1 MTVFQQKIVRA
12 FPPNF
17 PTLKRVFDLGSGD
30 GVIFSYGE
38 LIFIPNQRTP
48 LPPALVALE
57 AVHGERQ
64 MAHPG
69 GVVRWWDE
77 YIASREFRLAEEL
90 PAHRAEYAWHRL
102 HEGRG
107 GRERA
112 LVKIAQRLSGRLY
125 GGMIDFAKAKELIED
140 RVGA

>member
-1 MTVFQQKIVRA
+1 MPAQRIVRA

-17 PTLKRVFDLGSGD
+17 STLKRAFNLDPAA

-38 LIFIPNQRTP
+38 TIYIPNQRTP
-48 LPPALVALE
+48 LPPALVVHE

-64 MAHPG
+64 LAHPR
-69 GVVRWWDE
+69 GVAGWWDE
-77 YIASREFRLAEEL
+77 YVADPGFRLSEEL

-112 LVKIAQRLSGRLY
+112 LTKIASRLSGPLY
-125 GGMIDFAKAKELIED
+125 GRMIDFVEAKKMIEEP
-140 RVGA
+140 AAP

>member
-1 MTVFQQKIVRA
+1 MLTQRIVRA
-12 FPPNF
+12 FPPNYA
-17 PTLKRVFDLGSGD
+17 TLKKAFDLD
-30 GVIFSYGE
+30 PAAGVIFSYGE

-48 LPPALVALE
+48 LPPALVAHE

-64 MAHPG
+64 MAHPR
-69 GVVRWWDE
+69 GVVGLWDD
-77 YIASREFRLAEEL
+77 YVADPAFRLAEEL

-112 LVKIAQRLSGRLY
+112 LTKIAARLSGPLY
-125 GGMIDFAKAKELIED
+125 GRMIDFEKAKEMIEE
-140 RVGA
+140 RVAA